1 MNEDTAARQQVEAFL
16 EILREKHGLSE
27 SDLDSVIQQLVAL
40 NEKAARFKS
49 YADYFAR
56 ATISVLAASILAGL
70 GWGIIHFIQD
80 IAKVTSR

>member
-1 MNEDTAARQQVEAFL
+1 MDENAAARQQVEAFL

-27 SDLDSVIQQLVAL
+27 SDLDSVIRQLVAL
-40 NEKAARFKS
+40 NEKAARFKT

-70 GWGIIHFIQD
+70 GWGVVHFVQD
-80 IAKVTSR
+80 IARAAGK